1 MPRKQS
7 ISLTKKKDT
16 LVECLE
22 KSLEKN
28 LTNDCESDTTIEED
42 EANFDQDTISEEL
55 NELDE
60 TTPMNE
66 LLRSF
71 ENTKKSV
78 VFVWLYKTALFAF
91 NVCKV
96 YLLWIFLH
104 HVGMQIYVKYC
115 APPTFI
121 GMIMYPFLASTPH
134 CKAIR
139 WVIYNSGITFD
150 NMFSLLTVWVYNK
163 IKIF

>member
-1 MPRKQS
+1 MPKKRISS
-7 ISLTKKKDT
+7 IITKKNDT
-16 LVECLE
+16 LVENLDKKLDDEYESESVSSVDSEIILE
-22 KSLEKN
+22 
-28 LTNDCESDTTIEED
+28 
-42 EANFDQDTISEEL
+42 
-55 NELDE
+55 ELDE
-60 TTPMNE
+60 KTSMND

-71 ENTKKSV
+71 ENTKKSI
-78 VFVWLYKTALFAF
+78 VFGWLYKTTLFAF

-96 YLLWIFLH
+96 YLLWILLH
-104 HVGMQIYVKYC
+104 HVGMQFYVKYC

-150 NMFSLLTVWVYNK
+150 NMFSVFAVWLYNK
-163 IKIF
+163 IKIL